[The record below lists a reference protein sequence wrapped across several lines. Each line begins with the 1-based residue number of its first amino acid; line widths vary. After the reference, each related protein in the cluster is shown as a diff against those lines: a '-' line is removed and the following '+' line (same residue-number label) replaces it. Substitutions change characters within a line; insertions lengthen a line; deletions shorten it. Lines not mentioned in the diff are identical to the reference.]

1 MKRKVLWAEMRR
13 PELEEAL
20 RQRAV
25 VVLPVGA
32 IEQHGPHLP
41 VDTDTNSVTEIAVRV
56 AESLAE
62 PRVLVLPTIAYGLSP
77 HHMGF
82 VGTITLRFDTLV
94 AVVRDVCRSV
104 HAHGFRKLVILN
116 GHGGNSALLNAV
128 AASLVEERI
137 FVASLTYWTPIAAD
151 LREVGESA
159 LGGMSHA
166 CEMETSVQLHLRPQ
180 LVDMASAFAAPVV
193 PLTSFF
199 FHDFRAPGSVTYTAD
214 FKLDAV
220 DGIRGDPTVAKAETG
235 ERILDAAVA
244 RIGQFLRE
252 FASIPE
258 R

>member
-25 VVLPVGA
+25 VILPVGA

-41 VDTDTNSVTEIAVRV
+41 VDTDTHSVTEIAVRL

-62 PRVLVLPTIAYGLSP
+62 PRVLVLPTVAYGLSP

-94 AVVRDVCRSV
+94 GVVRDICRSV
-104 HAHGFRKLVILN
+104 HAHGFRKIILLN

-128 AASLVEERI
+128 AGSLVEERI

-151 LREVGESA
+151 LREIGRSE

-166 CEMETSVQLHLRPQ
+166 CEMETSVQLHLRPH

-199 FHDFRAPGSVTYTAD
+199 FRDFRAPGSVTYTAD

-220 DGIRGDPTVAKAETG
+220 DGVRGDPTAAKAETG

-244 RIGQFLRE
+244 KIGQFLRE
-252 FASIPE
+252 FAAIPE